1 MKTCCRECEAY
12 QELRTFGYGEIYPEC
27 ENCGA
32 YLEYQER
39 INETETNKERSET
52 DDINL

>member
-1 MKTCCRECEAY
+1 METYYCNECGAY

-39 INETETNKERSET
+39 NNETETKATTER
-52 DDINL
+52 D